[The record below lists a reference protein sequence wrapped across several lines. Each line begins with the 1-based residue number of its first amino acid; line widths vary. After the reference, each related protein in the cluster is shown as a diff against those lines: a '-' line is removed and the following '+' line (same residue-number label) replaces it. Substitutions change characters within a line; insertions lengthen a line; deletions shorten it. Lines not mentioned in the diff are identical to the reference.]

1 MKRASKSARAHKRDL
16 SPPVPPCK
24 CERLPFPHRHA
35 WQCDDFALALADA
48 AEGYDDDSATERAV
62 FDATEARSINGG
74 R

>member
-16 SPPVPPCK
+16 APAPPPPCE
-24 CERLPFPHRHA
+24 CGRLAFPHRHE
-35 WQCDDFALALADA
+35 WRCDDFALADA
-48 AEGYDDDSATERAV
+48 ADGYDDDSATERAV